1 MYIEAYQMLNNEP
14 FQPDTSITQVQLK
27 TQFLKISISSLMIY
41 TLNIKFI
48 KNN

>member
-27 TQFLKISISSLMIY
+27 NTISE
-41 TLNIKFI
+41 NINI
-48 KNN
+48 IINDLY